1 MVQNS
6 PQMEKKNVKR
16 TASRNMPQIR
26 IAEGEEID
34 TLVPDLTGV
43 AKE

>member
-6 PQMEKKNVKR
+6 PQMENVKW

-43 AKE
+43 VKE